1 MTGCKS
7 ELGIKEKLML
17 KSAMRNYC
25 DKVLKMNSSK
35 LHEGDEMW
43 GKSGFRLAINS
54 LYYALKTYSNFDLE
68 KRLMRRV
75 KCFKWRMLFMS
86 DEAVEYEAHELAREL
101 EEYLKS

>member
-1 MTGCKS
+1 MTGRNS
-7 ELGIKEKLML
+7 EFGIKEKLML

-25 DKVLKMNSSK
+25 EKVLSLNSSNI
-35 LHEGDEMW
+35 HEGDAMW
-43 GKSGFRLAINS
+43 GKSLFRPAINA

-86 DEAVEYEAHELAREL
+86 DDAVEYEARELAREL
-101 EEYLKS
+101 EEYLES